1 MQACM
6 CTPRTEGSAHLAVC
20 LCRQLSMLQLDV
32 PPLVAPLLLLL
43 LLLLLPLPC
52 LGHTRCRTLLLL
64 RLLLSRG

>member
-1 MQACM
+1 
-6 CTPRTEGSAHLAVC
+6 
-20 LCRQLSMLQLDV
+20 MLQLDV